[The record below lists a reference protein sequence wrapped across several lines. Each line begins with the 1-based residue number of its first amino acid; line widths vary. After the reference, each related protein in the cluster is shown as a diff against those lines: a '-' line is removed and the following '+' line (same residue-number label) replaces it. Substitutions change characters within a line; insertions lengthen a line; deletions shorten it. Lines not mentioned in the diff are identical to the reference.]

1 MDAIKR
7 LIRRFDEFQQRN
19 RSLAFPFAVLKKFG
33 DDKAGYL
40 GALIAYYGFFSL
52 FPLLLVFVSVLGI
65 VLRDHPSL
73 QARILDTAL
82 GNFPVIGDSIK
93 VNTLSGSPL
102 VLIIGILTAL
112 WAGLGATAA
121 AQNAMNEIWDV
132 PVEKRPNFWISR
144 ARSLIMLAILGSLTL
159 LTTALTGLGS
169 TSGAIGI
176 TFRVVGFAGS
186 FVLNVV
192 LFLIIFKVLTR
203 ADVSWG
209 DVMPGAIIAAVIWT
223 GLQALGNYYVT
234 HQVANAE
241 AVYGTFAIVIGLLGW
256 LYLGAQIT
264 LYAAEINVVKK
275 RRLWPRA
282 LMAPPLTEGDERS
295 YAAKAK
301 AEKRRPGQQVDVS
314 FDEERAEQEED
325 ERQRS

>member
-1 MDAIKR
+1 MNPVERA
-7 LIRRFDEFQQRN
+7 IRRFDAFQQRHKTP
-19 RSLAFPFAVLKKFG
+19 AFPLAVMKKFG
-33 DDKAGYL
+33 EDRAGYL

-65 VLRDHPSL
+65 VLKHHPDL

-82 GNFPVIGDSIK
+82 GNFPVIGDSIR
-93 VNTLSGSPL
+93 VNGISGSPL
-102 VLIIGILTAL
+102 ILTIGILTAL

-132 PVEKRPNFWISR
+132 PMKDRPNFWVSR
-144 ARSLIMLAILGSLTL
+144 LKSLIMLAVLGTLTILS
-159 LTTALTGLGS
+159 TALSGMGS
-169 TSGAIGI
+169 TSGAIG
-176 TFRVVGFAGS
+176 TALRVIGFVGS
-186 FVLNVV
+186 FGINVL
-192 LFLIIFKVLTR
+192 LFLLVFKVLTR
-203 ADVSWG
+203 ATVTWG
-209 DVMPGAIIAAVIWT
+209 DVLPGALVAAVAWT

-275 RRLWPRA
+275 KRLWPRS
-282 LMAPPLTEGDERS
+282 LMQPPLIEEDKRALRDKAQ
-295 YAAKAK
+295 AAR
-301 AEKRRPGQQVDVS
+301 RRPEERVDVE
-314 FDEERAEQEED
+314 FDEEATKEPR
-325 ERQRS
+325 